1 MQYTTILRSL
11 VYFILCFSISSCS
24 GKNKPE
30 IETANEPVV
39 LFQNE
44 NIVVGAERI
53 EEYLPLLKDKV
64 VGLVV
69 NQTSMVGKTHLAD
82 TLIALQVNVKSIF
95 APEHGFRGTADAG
108 ETVKNGIDTKTGLPI
123 ISLYGSNKKPT
134 AEQLKGIDVLIFDIQ
149 DVGARFYTYISTM
162 HYVMEAGAQNHVP
175 VIILDRPNP
184 NGHYVD
190 GPILESANTSFVG
203 MHPVPI
209 VHGMTVGEYAQMVNG
224 EGWLFNGIQCELTV
238 ITCEGY
244 DHTVFYELPIAPSP
258 NLPNMYAIYLYPT
271 LCLFEGTDIS
281 VGRGTDLQFQV
292 VGSPNISDR
301 RLGPEFFNMKAG
313 YKFVPVPKPGAKN
326 PPHEGK
332 ECWGFDLSKR
342 SDIEALQAVKEIDYL
357 YLQAVYQLHDKKDI
371 FFNDFFIK
379 LAGTPTLKAMIED
392 PSKTGATLMKY
403 AADLTQFKKVR
414 SQYLL
419 YKDFE

>member
-1 MQYTTILRSL
+1 MQSTIILRSL
-11 VYFILCFSISSCS
+11 VYFIFCFAITACS
-24 GKNKPE
+24 ANPKPTA
-30 IETANEPVV
+30 ETVNEPEK

-44 NIVVGAERI
+44 SIKVGAERMPQ
-53 EEYLPLLKDKV
+53 YLPLLKDKS

-82 TLIALQVNVKSIF
+82 TLLALNVNVKSIF

-162 HYVMEAGAQNHVP
+162 HYVMEAGAQNNVK

-190 GPILESANTSFVG
+190 GPVLETAYTSFVG
-203 MHPVPI
+203 MHPIPI

-224 EGWLFNGIQCELTV
+224 EGWLMNGIQCDLTV

-313 YKFVPVPKPGAKN
+313 YKFTPVPKSGAKN

-342 SDIEALQAVKEIDYL
+342 TDLSTLQAMKAIDYT
-357 YLQAVYQLHDKKDI
+357 YLQAIYQLHDKKDI

-379 LAGTPTLKAMIED
+379 LAGTPTLKELVKNPD
-392 PSKTGATLMKY
+392 KTGEILMQY
-403 AADLTQFKKVR
+403 SADLTAFKKIR
-414 SQYLL
+414 SKYLL
-419 YKDFE
+419 YGDFE